1 MDTTDWLS
9 NWTYP
14 DFPIPENEAA
24 RIKRIAELSL
34 EQFPKS
40 EILEKVCELAALI
53 TQSSMVAVTIISND
67 KQIIL
72 AHQFSE
78 SNDQQMAAV
87 SQTMPRHDAFC
98 NYTVAGNQHFEVTS
112 PLSDPRFKEN
122 PNVRGHP
129 NIQFYSGVPIK
140 TEDNEALGSVC
151 ALDFT
156 EQSGLSDEQ
165 VKALENLALML
176 C

>member
-1 MDTTDWLS
+1 MVNTTDWLS

-14 DFPIPENEAA
+14 DYPIPENEAA

-72 AHQFSE
+72 AHQMSGSGE
-78 SNDQQMAAV
+78 GEADTV
-87 SQTMPRHDAFC
+87 PQTMPRHDAFC
-98 NYTVAGNQHFEVTS
+98 NYTVAGNQHFEVTAPS
-112 PLSDPRFKEN
+112 SDLRFKEN
-122 PNVRGHP
+122 PTVAGPSRRLP
-129 NIQFYSGVPIK
+129 
-140 TEDNEALGSVC
+140 
-151 ALDFT
+151 
-156 EQSGLSDEQ
+156 
-165 VKALENLALML
+165 
-176 C
+176 